1 MGVATRSRN
10 RRARKVRAPR
20 LFSEDERKVIAPW
33 TPERDAQL
41 AAAVALHGFDL
52 LTRQGAPPYWHGVAK
67 TMDLPNTLL
76 AASARR
82 CQRRWLFLRERE
94 RNEKRRAEAAKKREA
109 PDATSAA
116 IKLKPNSAIGK
127 QLSKQLQCLLEEIDV
142 AGLAS
147 EPPERFAFDDD
158 ELPPVIEPEPEPEP
172 EPKPQRQ
179 VLVPVVVSS
188 PRKLP
193 TAPGTRL
200 AFGYQFGIFNLQTP
214 LPKWTYRDWRDIHS
228 YKRRVMRSKQQ
239 KQIPKQSQE
248 LHELLPAGSDEPMI
262 ASRPPSPTYPP
273 RMDPPL
279 PPPMIPLEGP
289 SPCQSPP
296 PPPPPL
302 EPRPPRAVRAP
313 TPPLVQ
319 PPPPAPD
326 PTASRLRIQG
336 KVTDFMVITK
346 GGRPVH
352 PLHRR
357 ACRSLQA
364 AFLLADD
371 EPPLE

>member
-1 MGVATRSRN
+1 MGVATRSRDC
-10 RRARKVRAPR
+10 RARKVRAPR
-20 LFSEDERKVIAPW
+20 LFSEDERQAIAPW

-52 LTRQGAPPYWHGVAK
+52 LTRQGAPPYWHGIAR
-67 TMDLPNTLL
+67 TMNLPNTLL
-76 AASARR
+76 PASARR

-94 RNEKRRAEAAKKREA
+94 RNEKRRAEAAKKREEA
-109 PDATSAA
+109 DAASAA

-142 AGLAS
+142 AGLTS

-172 EPKPQRQ
+172 QRPA
-179 VLVPVVVSS
+179 LVPVVVSS
-188 PRKLP
+188 PRQLP

-200 AFGYQFGIFNLQTP
+200 AFGYQFGIFNLHMP
-214 LPKWTYRDWRDIHS
+214 LPKWTYRDWRDLHYS
-228 YKRRVMRSKQQ
+228 QRRVMRSKQR
-239 KQIPKQSQE
+239 KQTPTQSRE
-248 LHELLPAGSDEPMI
+248 LHELLPAGPDEPMI

-289 SPCQSPP
+289 LPCQSPP
-296 PPPPPL
+296 PPPPPR

-319 PPPPAPD
+319 PPPPSPIL
-326 PTASRLRIQG
+326 SRLRIQG
-336 KVTDFMVITK
+336 KVTDFMVINK

-364 AFLLADD
+364 EFLLADD

>member
-1 MGVATRSRN
+1 MGVTTRNRN

-52 LTRQGAPPYWHGVAK
+52 LTRQGAPPYWHGVAR
-67 TMDLPNTLL
+67 TMELPNTLL

-109 PDATSAA
+109 DATSAA
-116 IKLKPNSAIGK
+116 IKPKSNSAIGK
-127 QLSKQLQCLLEEIDV
+127 RLSKQLQCLLEEIDV
-142 AGLAS
+142 AGLAG

-158 ELPPVIEPEPEPEP
+158 ELPPVIEPEPEP
-172 EPKPQRQ
+172 KPQRQ
-179 VLVPVVVSS
+179 ALVPVVVSS
-188 PRKLP
+188 PRQLP
-193 TAPGTRL
+193 TAPETRL
-200 AFGYQFGIFNLQTP
+200 AFGYQFGIFNLHTP
-214 LPKWTYRDWRDIHS
+214 LPKWTYRDWRNLHYS
-228 YKRRVMRSKQQ
+228 QRRVMRSKQQ
-239 KQIPKQSQE
+239 KPIPTQSQE

-279 PPPMIPLEGP
+279 PPPMIPLER
-289 SPCQSPP
+289 PCQSPP

-319 PPPPAPD
+319 PPPPD
-326 PTASRLRIQG
+326 PISSRLRIQG
-336 KVTDFMVITK
+336 RVTDFMVITK

-364 AFLLADD
+364 EFLLADD